1 MLELPVPNDR
11 FLLICFAFSS
21 LRDSP
26 DPKSIY
32 DEIFKGNS
40 SAHFIV
46 FAQKFLSFFLPLRE
60 TSPDYN
66 SFKILFKRTIYFQS
80 GEEKARE
87 KIRVW
92 CKKVFEIILWL
103 FSIYYCRRIFGL
115 YNFLKSFIV
124 RRRWLGF
131 LLLMKICVWIA
142 HSPPEDGKKLWIILP
157 FHRWELKL
165 WRAALYKM
173 FSIQ

>member
-1 MLELPVPNDR
+1 MGWQLREKLQFLQDENKAPLISSVMLELPVPNDR

-66 SFKILFKRTIYFQS
+66 SLKILFKKNNLYFTKGDS
-80 GEEKARE
+80 WGDPERE
-87 KIRVW
+87 KNPGV
-92 CKKVFEIILWL
+92 V
-103 FSIYYCRRIFGL
+103 
-115 YNFLKSFIV
+115 
-124 RRRWLGF
+124 
-131 LLLMKICVWIA
+131 
-142 HSPPEDGKKLWIILP
+142 
-157 FHRWELKL
+157 
-165 WRAALYKM
+165 
-173 FSIQ
+173 